1 MNIKPAVMEDTIVKA
16 SPRVGEST
24 EHPSTLVAG
33 VQQVLSALADP
44 VRLEMVRRLTN
55 AGSPMPCA
63 LLYDGI
69 NKSTATHHFKTLRE
83 AGLTERLVIDGHVL
97 QRLRIDEVDAA
108 VPGLLD
114 SIVGGANREV
124 TSRAGS

>member
-1 MNIKPAVMEDTIVKA
+1 MTIKPAATDATDA
-16 SPRVGEST
+16 SSRP
-24 EHPSTLVAG
+24 VAG
-33 VQQVLSALADP
+33 VQHLLVALADP

-55 AGSPMPCA
+55 SGSPMPCA

-83 AGLTERLVIDGHVL
+83 AGITERLVIDGHTY
-97 QRLRIDEVDAA
+97 QRVRTAEVDAA

-114 SIVGGANREV
+114 AIVGSANQEAADR
-124 TSRAGS
+124 